1 MKWYKKLGIALAG
14 GICAVGIST
23 TWATYQET
31 AIIHNVLSTK
41 QTGILLAEDFSQFS
55 TFLPGETIEKE
66 PYFVNTGQ
74 RDMLLRVPKDFSR
87 EWSDGSGNLLAEKV
101 VIDWSDFWREDWFLS
116 GNYYYYKKKLQP
128 GAKTPPIMEFLK
140 LSEEISNDGH
150 DGADYSGK
158 EFNLTIEAEAIPA
171 DAVSVHTAW
180 GEDLSESDLE
190 DIDNCNW
197 KDLLS
202 E

>member
-55 TFLPGETIEKE
+55 TFLPGETIEKK

-74 RDMLLRVPKDFSR
+74 RDMLLRVPEKF
-87 EWSDGSGNLLAEKV
+87 LAKWEDEGLSSSKV
-101 VIDWSDFWREDWFLS
+101 TINPSEAWTEDWFQVRD
-116 GNYYYYKKKLQP
+116 YYYYKKKIPPQQ
-128 GAKTPPIMEFLK
+128 KTEPIMESVTLATD
-140 LSEEISNDGH
+140 ISNDGH
-150 DGADYSGK
+150 DGDDYSGK

-171 DAVSVHTAW
+171 DAVSVHAAW
-180 GEDLSESDLE
+180 GNDLSKADLE
-190 DIDNCNW
+190 NVTDCEW

>member
-55 TFLPGETIEKE
+55 TFLPGETIEKK

-74 RDMLLRVPKDFSR
+74 RDMLLRVPEKFLAKWEDEGLNPSKVTI
-87 EWSDGSGNLLAEKV
+87 NLSNA
-101 VIDWSDFWREDWFLS
+101 WTEDWFRVRD
-116 GNYYYYKKKLQP
+116 YYYYKEKLPPQ
-128 GAKTPPIMEFLK
+128 GKTGPIMESVTLATD
-140 LSEEISNDGH
+140 ISNDGH

-171 DAVSVHTAW
+171 DAVSVDTAW
-180 GEDLSESDLE
+180 GNDLSKADLVGVTDCE
-190 DIDNCNW
+190 W
-197 KDLLS
+197 EDLLS

>member
-55 TFLPGETIEKE
+55 TFLPGETIEKK

-74 RDMLLRVPKDFSR
+74 RDMLLRVPVNFLEKWEGEGLNPSKVTITPSLTWKE
-87 EWSDGSGNLLAEKV
+87 EWFRV
-101 VIDWSDFWREDWFLS
+101 
-116 GNYYYYKKKLQP
+116 GNYYYYKKKLRPQE
-128 GAKTPPIMEFLK
+128 KTNPIMESVTLATD
-140 LSEEISNDGH
+140 ISNDGH

-171 DAVSVHTAW
+171 DAVSVNTAW
-180 GEDLSESDLE
+180 GNDLSKANLE
-190 DIDNCNW
+190 NVTDCEW